1 MSIRLF
7 LVTTVAL
14 LTALLAMGQ
23 SGPHLTGVEPAAG
36 KVDSNATVLGENLD
50 KDTVISVFLSDDATD
65 YKAAVVEQSTGKI
78 VLKVPKVKPGAYNV
92 SIRVGTII
100 LIEPVRFTVEE

>member
-1 MSIRLF
+1 MSSRLF
-7 LVTTVAL
+7 LLTTVSF

-23 SGPHLTGVEPAAG
+23 GGPQVTGVEPASG
-36 KVDSNATVLGENLD
+36 KVDSNVTVRGENLD
-50 KDTVISVFLSDDATD
+50 KDSVISVFLSDEATD
-65 YKAAVVEQSTGKI
+65 YKAVVVEQVTDKI

-92 SIRVGTII
+92 SIQVGNNI